1 MSRRL
6 RILATIILLMF
17 AVIVAQ
23 SANIQ
28 FFRAPALIAS
38 PSNPRNTNP
47 SAQFP
52 RGEILAANGAVLAY
66 SAKQTASSNPNIPY
80 FPYRRVYPFGSLMS
94 GVVGYSSP
102 YYGVYGIEEE
112 YNGLLAAHQQPPQS
126 FEQLLAPTSAA
137 DTVTLTIEPALQ
149 QVARSALKG
158 IDGAAVALDPKTG
171 AVLAMYSNPNY
182 NPVPLTSPIE
192 AVDTA
197 ARIRYIKPDANG
209 FPPLGLVATQQTF
222 PPGSTFKV
230 ITTAAAVVSKPADLL
245 KDFNSNRDGGACTT
259 LPDTT
264 SVLCNSG
271 GKPCG
276 GDIAEMLPPSC
287 DPGFALLGID
297 LGADYMFK
305 AATSF
310 GYDSI
315 PPLDLPN
322 PLVSSSYFPTAASF
336 ANDIPGL
343 AKSAIGQQNVR
354 ASALQDALVAAAV
367 GNGGVEMTPHLLN
380 FVTGPNGNVIER
392 YKDSV
397 WKTPLTATQAGFIVP
412 LMEKVVTEGT
422 ASGVGFPAQYD
433 VAAKTGT
440 AQTGNVKKETDDWL
454 IAFAPATNP
463 TIAVAVVLPFQPT
476 ANFGATVA
484 GPVVKALIDAF
495 FEMQAGTYP
504 TATTTTTVH
513 K

>member
-1 MSRRL
+1 VSRRL
-6 RILATIILLMF
+6 RILATIILLLF

-38 PSNPRNTNP
+38 PNDPNNLNP
-47 SAQFP
+47 SGQFP

-66 SAKQTASSNPNIPY
+66 SAKQNSPY
-80 FPYRRVYPFGSLMS
+80 FPYRRVYPDGSLTS

-112 YNGLLAAHQQPPQS
+112 YNGLLAAHPQPPQS

-137 DTVTLTIEPALQ
+137 DSVTLTIQPALQ
-149 QVARSALKG
+149 QVARAALKG
-158 IDGAAVALDPKTG
+158 IDGAAVAIDPKTG
-171 AVLAMYSNPNY
+171 AVLVMYSNPNY
-182 NPVPLTSPIE
+182 NPVPLTSPNLAI
-192 AVDTA
+192 DTA
-197 ARIRYIKPDANG
+197 ARHLYLKPDANG
-209 FPPLGLVATQQTF
+209 FAPLGLVATQQTF

-230 ITTAAAVVSKPADLL
+230 ITTAAAVVSKPADLT
-245 KDFNSNRDGGACTT
+245 KAFNSNRDGGACTT
-259 LPDTT
+259 LPD
-264 SVLCNSG
+264 SNKLLCNSG
-271 GKPCG
+271 GAPCG
-276 GDIAEMLPPSC
+276 GDVAEMLPPSC

-310 GYDSI
+310 GYDAT

-322 PLVSSSYFPTAASF
+322 TAASYFPTAASF
-336 ANDIPGL
+336 SNNIPGL
-343 AKSAIGQQNVR
+343 AYSSIGQENVR

-367 GNGGVEMTPHLLN
+367 GNGGVEMTPHLMS
-380 FVTGPNGNVIER
+380 FVTAPDGKILEH

-397 WKTPLTATQAGFIVP
+397 WKTPLTPTQAQVIVP
-412 LMEKVVTEGT
+412 LMEKVVTVGT
-422 ASGVGFPAQYD
+422 ASGVGFPAQFD

-440 AQTGNVKKETDDWL
+440 AQTGNAQKNTDDWL
-454 IAFAPATNP
+454 IAFAPATDP
-463 TIAVAVVLPFQPT
+463 TIAIAVVVPFQPT

-484 GPVVKALIDAF
+484 GPIVKCLVEGF
-495 FEMQAGTYP
+495 FAMQAGKNP
-504 TATTTTTVH
+504 SVAATGCQG
-513 K
+513 

>member
-6 RILATIILLMF
+6 RILATIILLLF

-23 SANIQ
+23 AANIQ
-28 FFRAPALIAS
+28 FFKAPALIAS
-38 PSNPRNTNP
+38 SHNPRNSNP
-47 SAQFP
+47 SGQFA
-52 RGEILAANGAVLAY
+52 RGQVLAANGAVLAY
-66 SAKQTASSNPNIPY
+66 SAKENVQG

-94 GVVGYSSP
+94 GVVGYDSP
-102 YYGVYGIEEE
+102 FYGTYGIEEE
-112 YNGLLAAHQQPPQS
+112 YNGLLEAHSQPPQS

-137 DTVTLTIEPALQ
+137 DSVTLTIQPALQ
-149 QVARSALKG
+149 QVARAALKG
-158 IDGAAVALDPKTG
+158 IDGAVVALDPKTG
-171 AVLAMYSNPNY
+171 SVLAMYSNPNY
-182 NPVPLTSPIE
+182 NPVPLTSPNID
-192 AVDTA
+192 VDTA
-197 ARIRYIKPDANG
+197 ARRLYLKPDANG

-230 ITTAAAVVSKPADLL
+230 ITTAAAVVSKPADLT
-245 KDFNSNRDGGACTT
+245 KAFNSNRDGGACTT
-259 LPDTT
+259 LPD
-264 SVLCNSG
+264 SNLLLCNSG
-271 GKPCG
+271 GAPCG
-276 GDIAEMLPPSC
+276 GDVTEMLPPSC
-287 DPGFALLGID
+287 DPGYALLGID
-297 LGADYMFK
+297 LGADFMFK

-310 GYDSI
+310 GYDST

-322 PLVSSSYFPTAASF
+322 TAASYFPTANSF
-336 ANDIPGL
+336 SNNIPGL
-343 AKSAIGQQNVR
+343 AYSSIGQENVR

-380 FVTGPNGNVIER
+380 FVTGPDGKIVER

-397 WKTPLTATQAGFIVP
+397 WKTPMTRSQAGFIVP

-422 ASGVGFPAQYD
+422 ASVVGFPAQYD

-440 AQTGNVKKETDDWL
+440 AQTGNAKKNTDDWL

-463 TIAVAVVLPFQPT
+463 TIAVAVVVPFQPT

-484 GPVVKALIDAF
+484 GPVVKAVVDAF
-495 FEMQAGTYP
+495 FEMQAGTFHS
-504 TATTTTTVH
+504 ATTTTTIH

>member
-6 RILATIILLMF
+6 RILATIILLLF

-38 PSNPRNTNP
+38 PNDPNNLNP
-47 SAQFP
+47 SGQFP

-66 SAKQTASSNPNIPY
+66 SAKQNSPY
-80 FPYRRVYPFGSLMS
+80 FPYRRVYPDGSLTS

-112 YNGLLAAHQQPPQS
+112 YNGLLAAHPQPPQS

-137 DTVTLTIEPALQ
+137 DSVTLTIQPALQ
-149 QVARSALKG
+149 EVARAALKG
-158 IDGAAVALDPKTG
+158 IDGAAVAIDPKTG
-171 AVLAMYSNPNY
+171 AVLVMYSNPNY
-182 NPVPLTSPIE
+182 NPVPLTSPNLAI
-192 AVDTA
+192 DTA
-197 ARIRYIKPDANG
+197 ARHLYLKPDANG
-209 FPPLGLVATQQTF
+209 FAPLGLVATQQTF

-230 ITTAAAVVSKPADLL
+230 ITTAAAVVSKPADLT
-245 KDFNSNRDGGACTT
+245 KAFNSNRDGGACTT
-259 LPDTT
+259 LPD
-264 SVLCNSG
+264 SNKLLCNSG
-271 GKPCG
+271 GAPCG
-276 GDIAEMLPPSC
+276 GDVAEMLPPSC

-310 GYDSI
+310 GYDAT

-322 PLVSSSYFPTAASF
+322 TAASYFPTAASF
-336 ANDIPGL
+336 SNNIPGL
-343 AKSAIGQQNVR
+343 AYSSIGQENVR

-367 GNGGVEMTPHLLN
+367 GNGGVEMTPHLMS
-380 FVTGPNGNVIER
+380 FVTAPDGKILER

-397 WKTPLTATQAGFIVP
+397 WKTPLTPTQAQVIVP
-412 LMEKVVTEGT
+412 LMEKVVTVGT
-422 ASGVGFPAQYD
+422 ASGVGFPAQFD

-440 AQTGNVKKETDDWL
+440 AQTGNAQKNTDDWL
-454 IAFAPATNP
+454 IAFAPATDP
-463 TIAVAVVLPFQPT
+463 TIAIAVVVPFQPT

-484 GPVVKALIDAF
+484 GPIVKCLVEGF
-495 FEMQAGTYP
+495 FAMQAGKNP
-504 TATTTTTVH
+504 SVAATGCQG
-513 K
+513 

>member
-6 RILATIILLMF
+6 RILATIILLLF

-38 PSNPRNTNP
+38 PNDPNNLNP
-47 SAQFP
+47 SGQFP

-66 SAKQTASSNPNIPY
+66 SAKQNSPY
-80 FPYRRVYPFGSLMS
+80 FPYRRVYPDGSLTS

-112 YNGLLAAHQQPPQS
+112 YNGLLAAHPQPPQS

-137 DTVTLTIEPALQ
+137 DSVTLTIQPALQ
-149 QVARSALKG
+149 QVARAALKG
-158 IDGAAVALDPKTG
+158 IDGAAVAIDPKTG
-171 AVLAMYSNPNY
+171 AVLVMYSNPNY
-182 NPVPLTSPIE
+182 NPVPLTSPNLAI
-192 AVDTA
+192 DTA
-197 ARIRYIKPDANG
+197 ARHLYLKPDANG
-209 FPPLGLVATQQTF
+209 FAPLGLVATQQTF

-230 ITTAAAVVSKPADLL
+230 ITTAAAVVSKPADLT
-245 KDFNSNRDGGACTT
+245 KAFNSNRDGGACTT
-259 LPDTT
+259 LPD
-264 SVLCNSG
+264 SNKLLCNSG
-271 GKPCG
+271 GAPCG
-276 GDIAEMLPPSC
+276 GDVAEMLPPSC

-310 GYDSI
+310 GYDAT

-322 PLVSSSYFPTAASF
+322 TAASYFPTAASF
-336 ANDIPGL
+336 SNNIPGL
-343 AKSAIGQQNVR
+343 AYSSIGQENVR

-367 GNGGVEMTPHLLN
+367 GNGGVEMTPHLMS
-380 FVTGPNGNVIER
+380 FVTAPDGKILEH

-397 WKTPLTATQAGFIVP
+397 WKTPLTPTQAQVIVP
-412 LMEKVVTEGT
+412 LMEKVVTVGT
-422 ASGVGFPAQYD
+422 ASGVGFPAQFD

-440 AQTGNVKKETDDWL
+440 AQTGNAQKNTDDWL
-454 IAFAPATNP
+454 IAFAPATDP
-463 TIAVAVVLPFQPT
+463 TIAIAVVVPFQPT

-484 GPVVKALIDAF
+484 GPIVKCLVEGF
-495 FEMQAGTYP
+495 FAMQAGKNP
-504 TATTTTTVH
+504 SVAATGCQG
-513 K
+513 

>member
-6 RILATIILLMF
+6 RILATIILLLF

-28 FFRAPALIAS
+28 FFRAHALTTSANN
-38 PSNPRNTNP
+38 PSNLNP
-47 SAQFP
+47 SGQYP
-52 RGEILAANGAVLAY
+52 RGEILAANGAVLAF
-66 SAKQTASSNPNIPY
+66 SAKQNSPY

-102 YYGVYGIEEE
+102 YYGVDGIEEE
-112 YNGLLAAHQQPPQS
+112 YNGLLEAHSQPPQS

-137 DTVTLTIEPALQ
+137 DSVTLTIEPALQ
-149 QVARSALKG
+149 QVARTALKG

-182 NPVPLTSPIE
+182 NPVPLTSPNLAIE
-192 AVDTA
+192 TA
-197 ARIRYIKPDANG
+197 ARHLYLKPDGNG
-209 FPPLGLVATQQTF
+209 FEPLGSVATQQTF

-230 ITTAAAVVSKPADLL
+230 ITTAAAVVSKPADLT
-245 KDFNSNRDGGACTT
+245 KSFNSDRGACTT
-259 LPDTT
+259 LPD
-264 SVLCNSG
+264 SNKLLCNSG
-271 GKPCG
+271 GRACG
-276 GDIAEMLPPSC
+276 GDVAEMLPPSC
-287 DPGFALLGID
+287 DPGYALLGID

-322 PLVSSSYFPTAASF
+322 TAASYFPTAASF
-336 ANDIPGL
+336 ANNIPGL
-343 AKSAIGQQNVR
+343 AYSAIGQENVR

-367 GNGGVEMTPHLLN
+367 GNGGVEMTPHLMS
-380 FVTGPNGNVIER
+380 FVTGPDGKIIER

-397 WKTPLTATQAGFIVP
+397 WKTPLTPTQAQVIVP
-412 LMEKVVTEGT
+412 LMEKVVTVGT
-422 ASGVGFPAQYD
+422 ASGVGFPAQFD

-440 AQTGNVKKETDDWL
+440 AQTGNAKKNTDDWL
-454 IAFAPATNP
+454 IAFAPATDP
-463 TIAVAVVLPFQPT
+463 TIAIAVVVPFQPT
-476 ANFGATVA
+476 PDFGATVA
-484 GPVVKALIDAF
+484 GPIVKCLVEGF
-495 FEMQAGTYP
+495 FAMQAGKNP
-504 TATTTTTVH
+504 SVAATGC
-513 K
+513 